1 MFLILKMAQKTC
13 GGEFRYKVI
22 LLGNHGV
29 GKTSIFRRIKDDTFF
44 DQKTETTLGGIDIH
58 QMTRKVGNDT
68 IVIDLWDTGGAE
80 RFRTITDGYYR
91 QTSAAILVFSVE
103 DQVSCFDLIEWMEN
117 ALHYIDTDFDD
128 VTWIVWGN
136 KCDMSF
142 AEVGIKEAKSSL
154 SAKFKVDRIKFSI
167 VSAKTG
173 KNVESQFAELAE
185 LIHSKAKTD
194 GNKEPKDAVR
204 FDQPPSNKERKCC

>member
-1 MFLILKMAQKTC
+1 MAQKAC